1 MCNAAWHG
9 ATDPVTVRCA
19 AVLYSTLHVPGRGL
33 TVHMCSVHRLYSPG
47 HCTRCGIWSLL
58 LWHSPARVAAL
69 VSSLE
74 YNSAISFQSWEEII
88 PIISR
93 VSCVGLPSQLTD
105 FLWLLMIQYSL
116 CQRVF
121 AKQSLNK
128 LSPPKNGTDTCP
140 HPQVGSTYYKVS
152 LVEIS
157 SGQVSQLQDE
167 TYSILAKIH

>member
-116 CQRVF
+116 CQRIF

-128 LSPPKNGTDTCP
+128 LSPPKNGT
-140 HPQVGSTYYKVS
+140 
-152 LVEIS
+152 LVHIHKLAPPITKCRWWRYLLDKCLNCRMRHIS
-157 SGQVSQLQDE
+157 KD
-167 TYSILAKIH
+167 H